1 MEINLVQV
9 IINSIVTGSVYALAA
24 IGLTMVYGIL
34 KFVNFAHAEA
44 ITFGAYM
51 AYMVDV
57 MLGGDLLFGV
67 VVAFLLTGL
76 LGIASDILVF
86 RQLREKG
93 ATRISLM
100 IVSIGL
106 GLVIRHSIQGIW
118 GPRVR
123 WYSYVE
129 VSSFEIIGGRITA
142 IESWTIVTAL
152 ALMVSL
158 HLLLTKTK
166 LGKAM
171 RAISDNPTLALA
183 SGIDIDRVVLWV
195 WFIGSGVAGIGGVLR
210 GADTRVMSYMGWE
223 LLLPVFAVVVLGG
236 TGSFYGTVL
245 AAYILGL
252 VENFGV
258 LMLIEFSLSTS
269 YRSAIAFI
277 ILIIVLLVKP
287 TGLMG
292 PREEK

>member
-34 KFVNFAHAEA
+34 KFANFAHAEA

-118 GPRVR
+118 GPWVR

>member
-9 IINSIVTGSVYALAA
+9 IINSIVTGSVYAIAA
-24 IGLTMVYGIL
+24 IGLTMVYGVL
-34 KFVNFAHAEA
+34 KFANFAHAEA

-51 AYMVDV
+51 AYLVDV
-57 MLGGDLLFGV
+57 MLGGGLLFGV
-67 VVAFLLTGL
+67 VVAFFLTGV
-76 LGIASDILVF
+76 LGIAFDVLVF

-100 IVSIGL
+100 IASIGL

-118 GPRVR
+118 GPWIR
-123 WYSYVE
+123 WYSYTE
-129 VSSFEIIGGRITA
+129 IISYEIIGGRITA
-142 IESWTIVTAL
+142 VESWTTVTAL
-152 ALMVSL
+152 VLMVSL
-158 HLLLTKTK
+158 HFLLTKTK

-171 RAISDNPTLALA
+171 RATSDNPTLALA

-195 WFIGSGVAGIGGVLR
+195 WFVGSGVAGIGGVLR

-258 LMLIEFSLSTS
+258 LMLIELSLSTS
-269 YRSAIAFI
+269 YRSAIAFV

-292 PREEK
+292 SGGEK